1 MAGFSAGGILACDCE
16 GGVSLVSPG
25 FAGAVLAVFAGLAVV
40 ACSPTLGCPVVG
52 VVVWGMSLVSALT
65 PGTDGSAGLLG
76 FAVFAPVP

>member
-1 MAGFSAGGILACDCE
+1 M
-16 GGVSLVSPG
+16 VSPG

-52 VVVWGMSLVSALT
+52 VVVWGMSLVSAGCETPDLALT